1 MHLLCTSISEE
12 GWDGEGADSKA
23 LSLMSYTLSFVSL
36 SDLDY
41 EVWVVITDA
50 PVYMCERG
58 EARQGESGS
67 EAISLM
73 SYILRYF
80 SLVDIV
86 RHGESTKKCY
96 L

>member
-12 GWDGEGADSKA
+12 GGDGEG
-23 LSLMSYTLSFVSL
+23 
-36 SDLDY
+36 
-41 EVWVVITDA
+41 
-50 PVYMCERG
+50 VYMCERG